1 MDQAPGGPEVTEPA
15 PAPTDPAAHLAPG
28 ETLLVK
34 GVPKPAEEPEPEE
47 PRATEASP
55 ENAKLGEAMATPD
68 VLKAA
73 EDIFAKTSD
82 DAAKDAVDDV
92 KES

>member
-1 MDQAPGGPEVTEPA
+1 M
-15 PAPTDPAAHLAPG
+15 APG

-34 GVPKPAEEPEPEE
+34 GVPKPAEEPEPEPEE
-47 PRATEASP
+47 PTANEVSL
-55 ENAKLGEAMATPD
+55 ENAQLGEPMATPD

-82 DAAKDAVDDV
+82 DAVKDADDDV